1 MRQPNCFFHH
11 KAIEEH
17 DVGVELT
24 GKAVEGAV
32 IEWNIDGRHTQG
44 LEVDHVLR
52 ALGGAGKGHL
62 PVLGE
67 KQPDQGQHVAAGG
80 RGVGFRPDIA
90 DDQNLGHY
98 AVHLQIGGASLAE
111 VPGRR
116 QKQAK
121 GRDPIYAVRTWTW
134 PGEDSVQLNEV
145 IKGGKDQRGREILDV
160 YWSTRDYVIFKHPSG
175 ISPHFSDDEQ
185 LAKQQRSAYSD
196 IGPTLSKVN
205 ALRSGLTAKTES
217 IDREIARAVSQALDG
232 HIDNARVILDAVRER
247 LLGLRSA
254 KGRLQYQ
261 CSAFVLMVLVSL
273 VIWGYGVIGH
283 LDNQPALVMLL
294 QVALCGAVGG
304 FLSISMT
311 IRTLDIDPDADWKVN
326 AIAGASRIIIA
337 LIGSVFVYFAV
348 KSGLVLGSL
357 NLFAH
362 PEGVYT
368 LAIASG
374 FSETL
379 VPNIL
384 SRVSDSGGKEEI
396 DTRQH

>member
-1 MRQPNCFFHH
+1 M
-11 KAIEEH
+11 
-17 DVGVELT
+17 
-24 GKAVEGAV
+24 
-32 IEWNIDGRHTQG
+32 
-44 LEVDHVLR
+44 
-52 ALGGAGKGHL
+52 
-62 PVLGE
+62 
-67 KQPDQGQHVAAGG
+67 
-80 RGVGFRPDIA
+80 
-90 DDQNLGHY
+90 
-98 AVHLQIGGASLAE
+98 
-111 VPGRR
+111 
-116 QKQAK
+116 
-121 GRDPIYAVRTWTW
+121 
-134 PGEDSVQLNEV
+134 QLNEV
-145 IKGGKDQRGREILDV
+145 VKGGKDQRGREILDV

-175 ISPHFSDDEQ
+175 ISPHFSDDDE

-205 ALRSGLTAKTES
+205 ALRSGLTVKTES

-261 CSAFVLMVLVSL
+261 LSAFALMVLVIL
-273 VIWGYGVIGH
+273 AIWAYGAAWQ
-283 LDNQPALVMLL
+283 LAKSEELLMLL
-294 QVALCGAVGG
+294 RVALCGAVGG

-326 AIAGASRIIIA
+326 ALAGASRIIIA
-337 LIGSVFVYFAV
+337 LIGSVFVYFAL

-368 LAIASG
+368 IAIASG

-384 SRVSDSGGKEEI
+384 SRVSERAGKQEPS
-396 DTRQH
+396 DRQP